1 MWYRIVAILLL
12 ITVISSNF
20 SRFYVYAGFELN
32 KAYIAKE
39 LCENRSR
46 PAMHCNGKCYL
57 MKKLRAAEEKEKEQE
72 SKGNSNRLEISFFQ
86 EPFNLSFGQPAI
98 AGCNSSHVPFY
109 SYLYTSQHIDSVFR
123 PPKQTA

>member
-1 MWYRIVAILLL
+1 MWYRLVAILLL

-86 EPFNLSFGQPAI
+86 EPFNLSFNQPAI
-98 AGCNSSHVPFY
+98 AGGNSSHVPFY